1 MQIKRTRER
10 DKYKKTE
17 TDSLKSKMSDSS
29 VIKST
34 TGVDVDVDV
43 DIDVDIDVD
52 NILIP
57 NPDKVVMYGTDS
69 KSALYVYG
77 DPKSEKIAIL
87 CAGYADDHT
96 VFQPFANELAKAA
109 TKAKSKATT
118 TTLVG
123 VICLPGYDDR
133 PEDGVGWESHKKDG
147 YTFNDWSNSI
157 RDAVK
162 ALRNESTYPKG
173 GVEHT
178 KFTGIFHDWA
188 VLPGTMWLNRTLKEA
203 EQQQKEKNTT
213 SSSSIIFKPNNV
225 VFFDVLLGPSST
237 IKGVTQEVEYIE
249 KSVKQDIC
257 EWLYRIVFA
266 TSYLVQRYI
275 YQNT

>member
-1 MQIKRTRER
+1 
-10 DKYKKTE
+10 
-17 TDSLKSKMSDSS
+17 MSTSSSSSS
-29 VIKST
+29 VDAA
-34 TGVDVDVDV
+34 VD
-43 DIDVDIDVD
+43 
-52 NILIP
+52 ILIP

-96 VFQPFANELAKAA
+96 VFQPFANELAKA
-109 TKAKSKATT
+109 TNAKSKATT

-133 PEDGVGWESHKKDG
+133 PEDGVGWESHNVNG

-157 RDAVK
+157 RDAVS
-162 ALRNESTYPKG
+162 ALRNESTFVK

-188 VLPGTMWLNRTLKEA
+188 VLPGTMWLNRTLHEA
-203 EQQQKEKNTT
+203 DEQQKEQ
-213 SSSSIIFKPNNV
+213 
-225 VFFDVLLGPSST
+225 
-237 IKGVTQEVEYIE
+237 IKHKFT
-249 KSVKQDIC
+249 
-257 EWLYRIVFA
+257 
-266 TSYLVQRYI
+266 
-275 YQNT
+275 